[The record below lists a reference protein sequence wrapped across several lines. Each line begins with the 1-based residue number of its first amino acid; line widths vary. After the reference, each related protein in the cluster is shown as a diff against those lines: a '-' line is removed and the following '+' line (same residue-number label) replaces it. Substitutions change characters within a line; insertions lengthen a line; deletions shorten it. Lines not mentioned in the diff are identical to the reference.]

1 MPTSAVGNKVSL
13 EAGQR
18 EADSSLAL
26 TRVLHG
32 PHHMHDSRAKAGF
45 TLIELLVV
53 IALIALG
60 TAAVSFSLRDSA
72 ESALERDA
80 ERLAALFESARA
92 RSRTSGIPV
101 QWHPQTLQNILSTP
115 ATKAPQGTKGPQDS
129 AGQAASTDFV
139 FDGLPPLT
147 LPAHWLSKRTEVD
160 ANARIV
166 LGPDPIIGP
175 QSVALR
181 ASQLQVWVSTDGIK
195 PFTVTRVAP

>member
-32 PHHMHDSRAKAGF
+32 PHHRHDSRAKAGF

-101 QWHPQTLQNILSTP
+101 QWHPQTLQNILSTQ
-115 ATKAPQGTKGPQDS
+115 ATKTPQGQQDS
-129 AGQAASTDFV
+129 AGQAASTDCV

-181 ASQLQVWVSTDGIK
+181 TSQLQVWVTTDGIQ